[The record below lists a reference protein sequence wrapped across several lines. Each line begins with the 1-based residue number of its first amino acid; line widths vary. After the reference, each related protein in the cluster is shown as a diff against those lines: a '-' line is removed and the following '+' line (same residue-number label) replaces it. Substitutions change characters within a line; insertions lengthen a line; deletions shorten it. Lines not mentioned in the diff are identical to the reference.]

1 VSPGIVCGADPGSG
15 LYYYPKRD
23 FEVVFSMR
31 SDHLVGNSDS
41 ETMKVEE
48 RAR

>member
-1 VSPGIVCGADPGSG
+1 MSPGVLCGADPGSG
-15 LYYYPKRD
+15 LYLYPKRD
-23 FEVVFSMR
+23 FEVIFSMR
-31 SDHLVGNSDS
+31 SVGNDSDS